1 MPLPR
6 GGKVCIFPSSPNLLI
21 AQMHAEA
28 VIIHCIGP
36 LPQAHPLYQPMPQ
49 DVSRFNFGSR
59 VSPASCL
66 HTSPRYIRHLQK
78 LAESEGHHYHRQAV
92 LYRTSSAFLVGK
104 LQAEALVRS
113 ELVPLGA
120 EVIRIDDYLKDR
132 YFVANLLRYT
142 IVNTLSRAALWRTI
156 AVYMEDLAILDNS
169 MAYTTEKVR
178 LMTCVEGL
186 LNTGIY
192 HLEKHIRKT
201 VILTVDSARDLFERN
216 QDGDPTFSQLRF
228 RSDPSKPNL
237 DTSSLEY
244 ALVTFALLFG
254 AGDAQEEHQVRNH
267 LARKFME
274 AKRDSMPNINGLL
287 FQLLT
292 RWLRFLDFSRKTG
305 FARINLNLIT
315 RLPHDQRI
323 TSLDEKNRLL
333 QKLVDDTPL
342 ESIIPTLGSLKDAST
357 FKKVWNALDVAAC
370 RFGSRHSGIENI
382 LSIELRCTG
391 SVSHQR
397 HADKRTSAQA
407 GKPSD
412 RGKSAIQN
420 LVRPS
425 PPSPVDSNICRVSLS
440 GEVLSSERADAKAAT
455 TARTHVVDSESN
467 AHATSPS
474 HACSDKSAHRLEPR
488 EVSSSVEDLT
498 NDEFKDGFPGLFV
511 GAISF
516 GEPPSNK
523 KQQKSTSK
531 SKKSVSTLEPV
542 RQWTYPIY
550 VKHKTLKTFRL
561 ILDSKAKGT
570 LKYKDFEQAMADL
583 DFLIGPGGKGS
594 TIFRPPGASINKQ
607 PFICDPPHNAKLG
620 VDDTFR
626 LRIRTHFRQHYGWS
640 ECSFALKQGRDAVDY
655 FDID

>member
-1 MPLPR
+1 M
-6 GGKVCIFPSSPNLLI
+6 S
-21 AQMHAEA
+21 
-28 VIIHCIGP
+28 
-36 LPQAHPLYQPMPQ
+36 Q

-59 VSPASCL
+59 VSPASCF
-66 HTSPRYIRHLQK
+66 HTSPRYIRHLQR
-78 LAESEGHHYHRQAV
+78 LAESEGHYYRRQVA
-92 LYRTSSAFLVGK
+92 LYRISSAFLVGK
-104 LQAEALVRS
+104 LQAEALIRS

-120 EVIRIDDYLKDR
+120 EVIRIDDYFKDR
-132 YFVANLLRYT
+132 HFVANLLRYT
-142 IVNTLSRAALWRTI
+142 IANALSRAALWRTI
-156 AVYMEDLAILDNS
+156 AVYMEDLAVLDNS
-169 MAYTTEKVR
+169 MASTQKVR

-192 HLEKHIRKT
+192 HLEKSIRKT
-201 VILTVDSARDLFERN
+201 VILTVGSARDLFERD

-228 RSDPSKPNL
+228 RSDPNKPNL
-237 DTSSLEY
+237 DPSSLEY

-254 AGDAQEEHQVRNH
+254 TGDAHEEHQVRNY

-274 AKRDSMPNINGLL
+274 AKKDTMPKINGLL
-287 FQLLT
+287 LQLLT
-292 RWLRFLDFSRKTG
+292 RWLRLLVFLLLSHVDFSRKTG
-305 FARINLNLIT
+305 FARINLDLVT

-333 QKLVDDTPL
+333 QKVVDDTPL
-342 ESIIPTLGSLKDAST
+342 ESIIPTLGSLKDTAT
-357 FKKVWNALDVAAC
+357 FKRVWNAFDVAAC
-370 RFGSRHSGIENI
+370 QFGSGHSGIEHI
-382 LSIELRCTG
+382 LGIELRCTG

-397 HADKRTSAQA
+397 HADKRISPQA

-420 LVRPS
+420 LVQPS

-440 GEVLSSERADAKAAT
+440 GEVLSSERGGAKAAA
-455 TARTHVVDSESN
+455 TARTHVDDSESN
-467 AHATSPS
+467 ALATSPS
-474 HACSDKSAHRLEPR
+474 HACSDKSTHRLEAR
-488 EVSSSVEDLT
+488 EVSSSVEDLI
-498 NDEFKDGFPGLFV
+498 DGEFEDGFPGLFV

-531 SKKSVSTLEPV
+531 SKKSASASEPV
-542 RQWTYPIY
+542 RQWTYPVY
-550 VKHKTLKTFRL
+550 VKYKTLKTFRL

-583 DFLIGPGGKGS
+583 DFLIEPGGKGS

-640 ECSFALKQGRDAVDY
+640 ESKKGPSGPSKIDQMQYGDSDGVTILPGYYLYRSHRGCEQNGRSFVE
-655 FDID
+655 FDEHYAF